1 MRDNPTQPVNPVSV
15 LGGGAATS
23 LAPDLTGHT
32 LGDFRIHRRL
42 GEGGMGQVY
51 LADQLSLKRP
61 VALKILKADL
71 AEHPKA
77 LKRFKTEAEAVA
89 RAVHPNIVQVY
100 AIGEQDGVHF
110 MALEYVDGFNLRD
123 YLTKKGTPN
132 LALALSIMRQGA
144 AALQCAGELGII
156 HRDIKPD
163 NILLTRKGAVKVA
176 DFGLSR
182 FTEDQPGTNL
192 TQSGLAMGTPLY
204 MSPEQVE
211 GKALDPRTDIYS
223 FGVTCYHMLAGQPPF
238 RGQTAFEVALQHVQ
252 SEPEHLEK
260 LRPDLPA
267 ELCAIVHKMMAKR
280 PEQRYATAREILKDL
295 GRLRQGLTA
304 ELAAQGVPVGP
315 LDASASDLV
324 PTVSTP
330 VVATRSRLAGLRG
343 LGARLGLDG
352 KRLGLVLGVMILA
365 LIGGA
370 WAGWRTKPIVVPPKQ
385 PSKPVVPSS
394 AWGYERRRDLLVLAV
409 KDYAEPRDAQQ
420 VNMGLQ
426 YAMDLAT
433 LYLEQWRL
441 DEAEQFFQEL
451 IDNPYRVKEYTTL
464 GRLGHAVVL
473 AFPRDNPVVGE
484 RCRESV
490 HEFLELVTKKEL
502 GLPRLNPILNR
513 HKAFLRM
520 VVKALDYDAVNLG
533 PAFPPELQEYRR
545 TRPWPQKK
553 TNEPAKGGG
562 RPSQKV

>member
-1 MRDNPTQPVNPVSV
+1 MRDHPTQPVGPSSA
-15 LGGGAATS
+15 LGDGLGTS
-23 LAPDLTGHT
+23 LAPDLTGQT
-32 LGDFRIHRRL
+32 VGDYRIQRRL

-51 LADQLSLKRP
+51 LAEQLSLKRP

-77 LKRFKTEAEAVA
+77 LARFKTEAEAIA

-100 AIGEQDGVHF
+100 AIGEQDGLHF

-123 YLTKKGTPN
+123 YLTKKGTPE
-132 LALALSIMRQGA
+132 LALALSIMRQAA

-163 NILLTRKGAVKVA
+163 NILMTRKGAVKVA

-182 FTEDQPGTNL
+182 FAGDQPGLNL

-211 GKALDPRTDIYS
+211 GKPLDSRTDTYS

-252 SEPEHLEK
+252 AEPEHLEK
-260 LRPDLPA
+260 VRPDLPP
-267 ELCAIVHKMMAKR
+267 ELCAIVHKMMAKQ
-280 PEQRYATAREILKDL
+280 PDQRYATAREILKDL
-295 GRLRQGLTA
+295 ARLRQGLTT
-304 ELAAQGVPVGP
+304 ELAAHGVPPVP
-315 LDASASDLV
+315 VDVSTADLV

-330 VVATRSRLAGLRG
+330 ILATRPRFASLQG
-343 LGARLGLDG
+343 LGSRLGLDG
-352 KRLGLVLGVMILA
+352 KRLGLALVVIVLA

-370 WAGWRTKPIVVPPKQ
+370 WAGWRTQPAAPPQQGPPK
-385 PSKPVVPSS
+385 PVIPVRARSF
-394 AWGYERRRDLLVLAV
+394 EKRRELLVLAI
-409 KDYAEPRDAQQ
+409 KDYANPQDAQQ
-420 VNMGLQ
+420 VTTGLN
-426 YAMDLAT
+426 YCLDLGT

-451 IDNPYRVKEYTTL
+451 IDNPYRVKEYTALGKL
-464 GRLGHAVVL
+464 GRAVVL
-473 AFPRDNPVVGE
+473 AFPRENPTQGE
-484 RCRESV
+484 RYQESTQA
-490 HEFLELVTKKEL
+490 FLNLVTRKEP
-502 GLPRLNPILNR
+502 GLPRLNPIINR
-513 HKAFLRM
+513 HKAFLRL
-520 VVKALDYDAVNLG
+520 VVKALDYNAANMG
-533 PAFPPELQEYRR
+533 EAFPRELQEYRR
-545 TRPWPQKK
+545 TRPWPQRKA
-553 TNEPAKGGG
+553 NNPAKAAG

>member
-1 MRDNPTQPVNPVSV
+1 
-15 LGGGAATS
+15 
-23 LAPDLTGHT
+23 LTGQT
-32 LGDFRIHRRL
+32 LGDFRIQRRL

-51 LADQLSLKRP
+51 LAEQVSLKRP

-77 LKRFKTEAEAVA
+77 LARFKTEAEAIA

-100 AIGEQDGVHF
+100 AIGEQDGLHF

-123 YLTKKGTPN
+123 YLTKKGTPT

-163 NILLTRKGAVKVA
+163 NILMTRKGVVKIA

-182 FTEDQPGTNL
+182 FAGDQPRLNL

-211 GKALDPRTDIYS
+211 GKPLDSRTDTYS

-252 SEPEHLEK
+252 AEPEHLERI
-260 LRPDLPA
+260 RPDLPP
-267 ELCAIVHKMMAKR
+267 ELCAIVHKMMAKQ
-280 PEQRYATAREILKDL
+280 PDQRYATAREILKDL
-295 GRLRQGLTA
+295 ARLRPGLTT
-304 ELAAQGVPVGP
+304 ELAVQGMSSLPV
-315 LDASASDLV
+315 DASASDLMA
-324 PTVSTP
+324 TVNTSI
-330 VVATRSRLAGLRG
+330 VATRPRLGT
-343 LGARLGLDG
+343 LGNLGSRLGLDRH
-352 KRLGLVLGVMILA
+352 RLGLALVVLVLA
-365 LIGGA
+365 LIGGG
-370 WAGWRTKPIVVPPKQ
+370 WAGWRSQPPASPPPESTKATVPAE
-385 PSKPVVPSS
+385 
-394 AWGYERRRDLLVLAV
+394 AWNLERRRELLVLAV
-409 KDYAEPRDAQQ
+409 KEEYANPQDAQQ
-420 VNMGLQ
+420 VNVGLG
-426 YAMDLAT
+426 YCLDLAT

-464 GRLGHAVVL
+464 GKLGRAVVR
-473 AFPRDNPVVGE
+473 AFPRDNPTLGE
-484 RCRESV
+484 RYQESTQ
-490 HEFLELVTKKEL
+490 EFLDLVTRKEP
-502 GLPRLNPILNR
+502 GLPRLNPIINR
-513 HKAFLRM
+513 HKAFLRWM
-520 VVKALDYDAVNLG
+520 VKALDYNAANLG
-533 PAFPPELQEYRR
+533 PAFPAELQEYRR

-553 TNEPAKGGG
+553 PSDPAKPAG